1 MVITAGFD
9 PLRDMG
15 IAYAKHLRDSGVEVI
30 EREYPNM
37 IHGFANFTIDPL
49 AYNAV
54 VEFAD
59 DLKNIV

>member
-1 MVITAGFD
+1 
-9 PLRDMG
+9 MG

-30 EREYPNM
+30 EREYQNM